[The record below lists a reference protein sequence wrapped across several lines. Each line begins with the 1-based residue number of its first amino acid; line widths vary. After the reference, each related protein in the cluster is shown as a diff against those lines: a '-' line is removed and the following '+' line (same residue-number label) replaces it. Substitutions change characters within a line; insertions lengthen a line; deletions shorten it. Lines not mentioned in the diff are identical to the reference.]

1 MGQSSSG
8 SIACLPSA
16 HCNRNITTLAM
27 ISFCVTGGILG
38 NMTVLGV
45 PEAYHTGMPS
55 LPAAVLRDPAALAE
69 ALGEHGA
76 GLLLGFPSPSG
87 TSGLRVELRRLQ
99 STDALRP
106 AEVGHGRSQHLRIA
120 IRGDDT
126 RWMDAD
132 SGADATAYIAA
143 LRSLRVAMNRRLF
156 LCLEEEEAHF
166 SCYPTGA
173 SYHRH
178 RDQFQDSGARVL
190 SIVSYLNEDWLPEH
204 GGALRLHFPQGAI
217 DVLPHAGT
225 SVVFLSGIE
234 HEVLPATRE
243 RLSVAAWL
251 CKRAV

>member
-1 MGQSSSG
+1 M
-8 SIACLPSA
+8 L
-16 HCNRNITTLAM
+16 LW
-27 ISFCVTGGILG
+27 L
-38 NMTVLGV
+38 

-69 ALGEHGA
+69 ALEEHGA
-76 GLLLGFPSPSG
+76 CLLLGFPSPSG

-99 STDALRP
+99 AIDALRP
-106 AEVGHGRSQHLRIA
+106 AEVGHGRSHHLRIA

-132 SGADATAYIAA
+132 SGVAAIAYLSA

-156 LCLEEEEAHF
+156 LGLEEEEAHF
-166 SCYPTGA
+166 ACYPTGA

-178 RDQFQDSGARVL
+178 RDQFQDSDARVL
-190 SIVSYLNEDWLPEH
+190 SMVSYLNEDWLPGH
-204 GGALRLHFPQGAI
+204 GGALRLYLPQGTV
-217 DVLPHAGT
+217 DLFPRAGT

-243 RLSVAAWL
+243 RLSIAAWL
-251 CKRAV
+251 RKRAR